1 MTFEK
6 PTAGQLKEIGKEFGF
21 EMDDQYVS
29 EVLDYM
35 TPFADAYNAIED
47 LPDALPAVKY
57 ARGEWHRP
65 EGDENRHG
73 GWYVRAEIK
82 GADGGILAGKTV
94 AIKDSACVAGI
105 PMMNG
110 GSVLDGYVPDM
121 DATVVTRVLDA
132 GATITGKSVCEYF
145 CLSGGSLT
153 SASGIVDSPRNPG
166 FTPGGSSTGSAAL
179 VAAGDVDMALG
190 GDQAGSVRIPASF
203 SGIVGLKPTFGL
215 VPYTGIMG
223 IEATIDHAGPMTVDV
238 ADNALF
244 LEAIAGEDGLDSR
257 QRVPHVD
264 RYTDALDK
272 GVDGLRIAIVTEG
285 FGRHDSHPDVDSTV
299 RAAAAHLASI
309 GATVDEVS
317 IPMHDT
323 GLAIWG
329 AICLDAMYTVM
340 YRGYGFGQ
348 NLAGVYP
355 TSLVDAMAA
364 AGGREN
370 EFPDTFKFALMLGQ
384 YANKTYGSHHYAKA
398 QNQRR
403 VLTAAMDAVLAQYD
417 LLLMPA
423 TAMMTS
429 RIPHPGAG
437 FLDTMQHCWEAIG
450 NTAPT
455 NVSGHPAISVP
466 CGFTKSGLPVGLQL
480 VGRPRGEAELL
491 RFAARLEEIVA
502 LSPLAPIDP
511 RPGA

>member
-82 GADGGILAGKTV
+82 VADGGILAGKTV

-272 GVDGLRIAIVTEG
+272 GVDGLRVAIVTEG

-403 VLTAAMDAVLAQYD
+403 VLTAALDAELSKYD

-429 RIPHPGAG
+429 RIPDSSAG

-455 NVSGHPAISVP
+455 NVSGHPAISIP
-466 CGFTKSGLPVGLQL
+466 CGFGEGDRPVGMMLI
-480 VGRPRGEAELL
+480 GRHFDEMTVYR
-491 RFAARLEEIVA
+491 AAHAFEQSCNWENMGTAHI
-502 LSPLAPIDP
+502 
-511 RPGA
+511 